1 MNAMIRNLEIGL
13 VGLLL
18 AMGMGCATTG
28 DVAAT
33 DPTVPSIPQPGAG
46 AGDVVFVRADER
58 YLIVRGGRLP
68 NPGEQAKVYRD
79 ETPVGTVRFT
89 GLVQGEFSAADILEG
104 ILLPGDRVV
113 R

>member
-1 MNAMIRNLEIGL
+1 MIRSLEIGL

-18 AMGMGCATTG
+18 VMGAGCATTQ
-28 DVAAT
+28 DLAAT
-33 DPTVPSIPQPGAG
+33 DPMAASNDLLGAG
-46 AGDVVFVRADER
+46 AGDVVFVRTDER

-68 NPGEQAKVYRD
+68 NPGEQAKVFRD

-89 GLVQGEFSAADILEG
+89 GLVQGDFSAADILEG